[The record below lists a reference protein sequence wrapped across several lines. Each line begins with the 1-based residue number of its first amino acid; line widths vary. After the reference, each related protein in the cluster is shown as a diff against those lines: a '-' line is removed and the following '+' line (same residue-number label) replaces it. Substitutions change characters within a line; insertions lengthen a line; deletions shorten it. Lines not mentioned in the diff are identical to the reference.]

1 MIRQYGISQ
10 HFRQYGKPTF
20 LFFTIS
26 AKEIGWSKLLELLY
40 KLRKNNSEIL
50 VEHAAALNFIEK
62 STLINED
69 AVTCA
74 IYFNKLVN
82 VLLKILQSK

>member
-1 MIRQYGISQ
+1 MASALLKLLHNLKNKG
-10 HFRQYGKPTF
+10 T
-20 LFFTIS
+20 LS
-26 AKEIGWSKLLELLY
+26 AKE
-40 KLRKNNSEIL
+40 
-50 VEHAAALNFIEK
+50 AADLHFIEK

-82 VLLKILQSK
+82 VLLKILQSKRHSPFKKF